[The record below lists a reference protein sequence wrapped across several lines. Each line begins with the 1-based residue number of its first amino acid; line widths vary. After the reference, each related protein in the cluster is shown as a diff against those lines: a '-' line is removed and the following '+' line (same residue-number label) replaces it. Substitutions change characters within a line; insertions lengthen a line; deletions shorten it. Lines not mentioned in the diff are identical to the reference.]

1 MRRTLEWNHTTVVIV
16 RARAAG
22 KIGVGYTYADI
33 PTANL
38 IKDMLIPLV
47 QGKSAMD
54 VPARWA
60 EMRHAIRNLG
70 RPGICSMAI
79 AAVDAIEPARTW
91 HGEGSQRRRM
101 LTGESNPRSTE
112 SVSPPFDLKNGLD
125 LHGDSS
131 RQCDHADGT
140 SRPDARVAEY
150 VFHQIRIAVDDLGV
164 LAELGRR
171 IDHPQALDQPL
182 NLVKRAQVGPK
193 VDRIASPVCRAA
205 A

>member
-1 MRRTLEWNHTTVVIV
+1 MEKASTDDCDIQELSVNAYTVPTDFPESDGTLEWNHTTVVLV

-79 AAVDAIEPARTW
+79 AAVDAAIWDLKASLLNLPLISLLGAVQPSVTDIW
-91 HGEGSQRRRM
+91 QRRIH
-101 LTGESNPRSTE
+101 LVFRST
-112 SVSPPFDLKNGLD
+112 
-125 LHGDSS
+125 
-131 RQCDHADGT
+131 
-140 SRPDARVAEY
+140 
-150 VFHQIRIAVDDLGV
+150 
-164 LAELGRR
+164 
-171 IDHPQALDQPL
+171 
-182 NLVKRAQVGPK
+182 
-193 VDRIASPVCRAA
+193 AA
-205 A
+205 AATRWVG